1 MQKQNTHY
9 TKLWPYQTLPALP
22 LSLSPLTR
30 RLSTALATT
39 KTWPVRLKRSR
50 ATATALQGRAKQ
62 SSSFTVA
69 STIRCSPS
77 AVHLQSI
84 CSPSA
89 VHLHSITHSVF
100 TKEAHTHTRSMPS
113 SASPPLCSKEDGLIL
128 LALFPQRAFPPLF
141 VLALQVP
148 SPNSPSLNL
157 AAA

>member
-100 TKEAHTHTRSMPS
+100 TKEAHTHTHDLC
-113 SASPPLCSKEDGLIL
+113 PPL
-128 LALFPQRAFPPLF
+128 PPLLSALKKMASSCWPCF
-141 VLALQVP
+141 HSVLSRLFSSWLSK
-148 SPNSPSLNL
+148 SPHRIHLV
-157 AAA
+157 